1 MEQPDVVVIG
11 AGIAG
16 GALAAVLAR
25 SGKRVLVLERT
36 LEHEDR
42 VRGEYMH
49 PWGVAEAQR
58 LGLYDTLLDAGANV
72 LHRFIPYDECRSP
85 EEAEA
90 AAITLALLPG
100 VDGPLG
106 VGHPAACDAFDAAA
120 VATGAE
126 LVRGVR
132 DVTVTPGARPLVT
145 YALDGQTVSVTP
157 RLVVGA
163 DGREST
169 VRRQLGFE
177 LHATEPR
184 TMGAGML
191 VDGADGWPDAD
202 MVIGTEG
209 DTNFLVFPQG
219 GGRARLYLFY
229 EVADRHRLAGPEKQ
243 DVFLQAFR
251 LTSFPAGE
259 IFASATPA
267 GPCGAFPMND
277 TWVEQPAIDGV
288 VLVGDAAGH
297 SDPLIGEGLSV
308 AMRDV
313 RLVSETMLA
322 GDDWSPAAFASYAT
336 ERDDRM
342 RRLRFFADLVTT
354 LNVEFVPEAIERRR
368 RADERFLADPELF
381 MLRAGVFVGPEVTPA
396 DLFCDA
402 TKERLFASA

>member
-1 MEQPDVVVIG
+1 MEQPDVVVVG

-25 SGKRVLVLERT
+25 AGKSVLVLERT

-49 PWGVAEAQR
+49 PWGVAELQR
-58 LGLYDTLLDAGANV
+58 IGLYDDLLEAGANV
-72 LHRFIPYDECRSP
+72 LRRFIPYDECRSP

-90 AAITLALLPG
+90 AAIALALLPG

-106 VGHPAACDAFDAAA
+106 VSHPGACDAFDAAA
-120 VATGAE
+120 VAAGAE

-132 DVTVTPGARPLVT
+132 DVGVTPGSRPVVT
-145 YALDGQTVSVTP
+145 YAIDGQTTSVAP

-184 TMGAGML
+184 VMGAGML
-191 VDGADGWPDAD
+191 VDGTDRWPETD

-209 DTNFLVFPQG
+209 DSNFLVFPQG

-229 EVADRHRLAGPEKQ
+229 EVRDRHRLAGSQKQ
-243 DVFLQAFR
+243 ETFLDAFR
-251 LTSFPAGE
+251 LKSFPGGE

-277 TWVEQPAIDGV
+277 TWVDQPAIDGV

-313 RLVSETMLA
+313 RWVSETVRS
-322 GDDWSPAAFASYAT
+322 GDDWSPAAFAGYAE
-336 ERDDRM
+336 ERADRM
-342 RRLRFFADLVTT
+342 RRLRFFAEIVTT
-354 LNVEFVPEAIERRR
+354 MNVEFIPEAVERRR
-368 RADERFLADPELF
+368 RADERFMTDPELF
-381 MLRAGVFVGPEVTPA
+381 MLRAGVFVGPEVAPA

-402 TKERLFASA
+402 TKERLFAPA